1 MKSELSVL
9 SELQFYKKFQVHSKA
24 ASYIGKLPNSCV
36 NVSTG
41 LWSSVKP
48 SWEALGQLLSRKR
61 KSRPCAFQEMEA
73 LLASQGSSSSRTL
86 ADRTVEA
93 KRPSQGPWRQKEV
106 GNEDALEDSTQTA
119 TNPKQAASPGN
130 LKPPWH
136 LQPAPESLAWGHFC
150 TCVLVL
156 ITYKQ
161 TALPNWDLSSCY
173 KLKMDPVPSLL
184 GVCWDKSYSGYPV

>member
-61 KSRPCAFQEMEA
+61 KSWPCAFQEMEA

-86 ADRTVEA
+86 ADRIVEA
-93 KRPSQGPWRQKEV
+93 KRPMETERGGKWGCFGGLNSDSYKSKASSQSRKLEATLASTACSRVTCMRTFLHMCPGP
-106 GNEDALEDSTQTA
+106 D
-119 TNPKQAASPGN
+119 
-130 LKPPWH
+130 H
-136 LQPAPESLAWGHFC
+136 
-150 TCVLVL
+150 
-156 ITYKQ
+156 I
-161 TALPNWDLSSCY
+161 
-173 KLKMDPVPSLL
+173 
-184 GVCWDKSYSGYPV
+184 